1 MSKKKWVLTV
11 LTVLALS
18 IGSIEM
24 GQAAP
29 LRSSGQAVEN
39 PVITQATISIDQA
52 KSIALQ
58 QVPGRIVHID
68 LDRDDGILKYEIIV
82 INKQNEVY
90 EVEINANTGKV
101 IKVEK
106 EMD

>member
-1 MSKKKWVLTV
+1 MSKKNWVLTV
-11 LTVLALS
+11 LTILAIS
-18 IGSIEM
+18 SGSMAM

-29 LRSSGQAVEN
+29 YRSSEQAN
-39 PVITQATISIDQA
+39 KSTITAQATISIDQA

-68 LDRDDGILKYEIIV
+68 LDRDDGILKYEII
-82 INKQNEVY
+82 IITKQNEVY

-101 IKVEK
+101 VKVEK
-106 EMD
+106 ETD

>member
-1 MSKKKWVLTV
+1 MRKKNWLLTV
-11 LTVLALS
+11 LTILALS
-18 IGSIEM
+18 SGSIEM
-24 GQAAP
+24 GQA
-29 LRSSGQAVEN
+29 VES
-39 PVITQATISIDQA
+39 PVIAQAISIEQA

-68 LDRDDGILKYEIIV
+68 LDRDDGILKYEII
-82 INKQNEVY
+82 IITKQNEVY

-106 EMD
+106 EEMD

>member
-1 MSKKKWVLTV
+1 MRKKNWLLTV
-11 LTVLALS
+11 LTILALS
-18 IGSIEM
+18 SGSIE
-24 GQAAP
+24 
-29 LRSSGQAVEN
+29 LGQAVES
-39 PVITQATISIDQA
+39 PVIAQAISIDQA

-82 INKQNEVY
+82 ITKQNEVY

-106 EMD
+106 EEMD

>member
-1 MSKKKWVLTV
+1 MRKKNWLLTV
-11 LTVLALS
+11 LTILALS
-18 IGSIEM
+18 SGSIEM
-24 GQAAP
+24 GQA
-29 LRSSGQAVEN
+29 VES
-39 PVITQATISIDQA
+39 PVIAQAISIDQA

-82 INKQNEVY
+82 ITKQNEVY

-106 EMD
+106 EEMD